1 MRQNTA
7 VVIFSRTPQLAR
19 RNADEPY
26 AALPWDDLDALFTAL
41 LGDAIENACRLND
54 ADILLFR
61 NEKEFAEEFL
71 SPFKGRVRCYDLQEA
86 AFASEVQHA
95 VDTAFAEH
103 YHRVLLMIDPNPV
116 GIPLRMRRMLD
127 QLGQEDDCVVLSPTV
142 EGKCALVGMKMNH
155 SWIFDTQEG
164 DPLVKPHLLLQRLC
178 TLPTVIV
185 PTPAAYLLDSGTNLA
200 RFRDELE
207 AVQERNGDFP
217 RRTYEMFR
225 LFDKKY
231 KTRKAA
237 R

>member
-7 VVIFSRTPQLAR
+7 VAIFSRTPQLTR

-41 LGDAIENACRLND
+41 LGDTIENACRLSE

-61 NEKEFAEEFL
+61 NEKEFSEEFL
-71 SPFKGRVRCYDLQEA
+71 TPFKGRVRCHDLQEIP
-86 AFASEVQHA
+86 FAGEVLHA
-95 VDTAFAEH
+95 VETTFAEH
-103 YHRVLLMIDPNPV
+103 YHRVLLLLDNNPV
-116 GIPLRMRRMLD
+116 GIPVRVRRMLD
-127 QLGQEDDCVVLSPTV
+127 QLGQEDDCVVLNPTI
-142 EGKCALVGMKMNH
+142 EGKCSSIGLKTNH
-155 SWIFDTQEG
+155 SWIFDPKEG
-164 DPLVKPHLLLQRLC
+164 DPLAKPHLLLQRLC

-185 PTPAAYLLDSGTNLA
+185 PTPISYLLDSGVNLA
-200 RFRDELE
+200 RFREELD
-207 AVQERNGDFP
+207 AVEERNGDFP

-231 KTRKAA
+231 KTRKGA